1 MNKLTPG
8 GMAVIV
14 GSSSEAFTN
23 NVGRLVR
30 TVCREGMLKSQITG
44 MVSDCWFV
52 EVPEGA
58 EPLKGQRPGG
68 QFSMS
73 YSGNIPAGLLM
84 PLDNNDPDA
93 ELSASPV
100 YGSMGKL

>member
-30 TVCREGMLKSQITG
+30 TVCCEGMLKSKVTG
-44 MVSDCWFV
+44 IVSDCWFI

-58 EPLKGQRPGG
+58 RPLSGKMPDGRV
-68 QFSMS
+68 SMS
-73 YSGNIPAGLLM
+73 YCGNIPAVLLM

-93 ELSASPV
+93 ELRASPV

>member
-30 TVCREGMLKSQITG
+30 TVCREGMLKSKITG
-44 MVSDCWFV
+44 IISDCWFI

-58 EPLKGQRPGG
+58 RPLNGKMPDGRV
-68 QFSMS
+68 SMS
-73 YSGNIPAGLLM
+73 FCGNIPATLLM

>member
-1 MNKLTPG
+1 MKKLIPG

-30 TVCREGMLKSQITG
+30 TVCREGMLKSKVTG
-44 MVSDCWFV
+44 MVSDCWFI
-52 EVPEGA
+52 EVPDGA
-58 EPLKGQRPGG
+58 KPLKGKMPDGRV
-68 QFSMS
+68 SMS
-73 YSGNIPAGLLM
+73 YCGNIPAALLM
-84 PLDNNDPDA
+84 PLDSNDPDA
-93 ELSASPV
+93 DLNASPV